1 MRDAVVIG
9 AGFSGLVTAIRLA
22 KAGRTVTLLTKGIGG
37 IQLGQGT
44 IDIFGYN
51 PDRVTDPLAAVD
63 AITDGGHPYAH
74 FSGTEVAA
82 AVRYLAELLPDVFVG
97 DPARN
102 VLLPTAVG
110 ALRPTALVPTSMAAG
125 EVTDGK
131 KYLIVGLAR
140 LKDFYPGLVAENLGR
155 TPLPGG
161 GSVTARAVTV
171 DFVAREG
178 EADSTGLNHARALD
192 DPDNRRKLVALVK
205 PHLAEGEVVGLPAVL
220 GIHDTAAWTD
230 IQTQLGVPV
239 FEIPLPPPGVPGMRI
254 NEALTRLAKDAGVRV
269 IVGNRV
275 VDHAADGTTL
285 TGVVVNSAGSKTG
298 HAAKAVVIA
307 TGGFESGNLHMD
319 SYGTVTEKTFGLPL
333 ANAEAPLVHGDYWG
347 ADQPLFKVGVAV
359 DDAMRVV
366 GSDGAP
372 VFGNLY
378 AAGGILAGATR
389 WREKSGEGIA
399 LASAVRAA
407 DSILGE
413 AR

>member
-9 AGFSGLVTAIRLA
+9 AGFSGLIAAIRLA

-63 AITDGGHPYAH
+63 AVADGHPYTH
-74 FSGTEVAA
+74 FSGTDVAA
-82 AVRYLAELLPDVFVG
+82 AVTYLTELLPGWFVG
-97 DPARN
+97 DPSRN
-102 VLLPTAVG
+102 VVLPTAVG
-110 ALRPTALVPTSMAAG
+110 ALRPTALVPAAMAAG
-125 EVTDGK
+125 EATAGK

-140 LKDFYPGLVAENLGR
+140 LKDFYAGLVAENLSR
-155 TPLPGG
+155 TTLADGG
-161 GSVTARAVTV
+161 AISARHITV
-171 DFVAREG
+171 DFVAREH
-178 EADSTGLNHARALD
+178 EVDSTGLNHARALD
-192 DPDNRRKLVALVK
+192 DPANRRKLVALIK
-205 PHLAEGEVVGLPAVL
+205 PQLVEGEVVGLPAVL
-220 GIHDTAAWTD
+220 GIKDPTAWTD

-254 NEALTRLAKDAGVRV
+254 NEALTEIAKEAGVRI

-275 VDHAADGTTL
+275 VEHAADGTTL
-285 TGVVVNSAGSKTG
+285 TGVVVNSAGSRTA
-298 HAAKAVVIA
+298 HPARAVVIA
-307 TGGFESGNLHMD
+307 TGGFESGNLHLD
-319 SYGTVTEKTFGLPL
+319 SYGAVTEKTFGLPL
-333 ANAEAPLVHGDYWG
+333 ALPEGALVHGNYWG
-347 ADQPLFKVGVAV
+347 DDQPLFKVGVAV
-359 DDAMRVV
+359 DDTMRVV
-366 GSDGAP
+366 GPDGAP

-378 AAGGILAGATR
+378 AAGGILAGSTR